1 MKTVQNGLKHEK
13 KTIQILYQIMT
24 PHTQWAKSWGFV
36 DFKMDANENALTQP
50 TFEPGITGI
59 IQNVFQGN

>member
-1 MKTVQNGLKHEK
+1 
-13 KTIQILYQIMT
+13 MT
-24 PHTQWAKSWGFV
+24 PHTQWAKSWDFV

>member
-1 MKTVQNGLKHEK
+1 
-13 KTIQILYQIMT
+13 MT
-24 PHTQWAKSWGFV
+24 PHTQWAKSWDFV

-59 IQNVFQGN
+59 IQNVFRGNKTTNKQKMKNCWKKINHFP